1 VKASPYIIKVMF
13 NKKHTLFTEKYRP
26 DTLEGYIGNDDFK
39 SSLQQWID
47 SNDIPHL
54 LLTGGAGTGKTTA
67 AKLIINNI
75 DCDSLYINCSDENG
89 IDTIRD
95 KVKSFA
101 SAASFKPQ
109 KVVIMDEADFLT
121 INAQA
126 ALRNI
131 IETYSLNTRFV
142 FTCNYIER
150 IIDPI
155 QSRTVMF
162 ELTPP
167 SMQDVAFKCVEILDL
182 EEITYTKADLVRIV
196 KQTYPD
202 IRKTLNLLQSSIKNG
217 ELVESRT
224 ITNFKQT
231 SDQVIELLKTKN
243 IKNFTTIR
251 QLVMDS
257 NIRDYNELYRVL
269 FERADEFTDSA
280 IATLIIADYQYKSI
294 MAPDKE
300 ITFCACISK
309 LLTTK

>member
-1 VKASPYIIKVMF
+1 MF

-47 SNDIPHL
+47 TNDVPHL
-54 LLTGGAGTGKTTA
+54 LLCGGAGTGKTTA
-67 AKLIINNI
+67 AKLIVNNI
-75 DCDSLYINCSDENG
+75 NCDYVYINCSDENG

-126 ALRNI
+126 ALRNV
-131 IETYSLNTRFV
+131 IETFSLTTRFI
-142 FTCNYIER
+142 FTCNYVER

-155 QSRTVMF
+155 QSRTIVF

-182 EEITYTKADLVRIV
+182 EGITYTKADIVRIV

-202 IRKTLNLLQSSIKNG
+202 IRKSLNLLQSSIKNG
-217 ELVESRT
+217 DLQQSREV
-224 ITNFKQT
+224 TNFNQT
-231 SDQVIELLKTKN
+231 SDQIITLLKGQN

-257 NIRDYNELYRVL
+257 NVRDYNELYRVL
-269 FERADEFTDSA
+269 FERADEFNNSA

-300 ITFCACISK
+300 ITFCGCIAK

>member
-1 VKASPYIIKVMF
+1 MF

-47 SNDIPHL
+47 TNDVPHL
-54 LLTGGAGTGKTTA
+54 LLCGGAGTGKTTA
-67 AKLIINNI
+67 AKLIVNNI
-75 DCDSLYINCSDENG
+75 NCDYVYINCSDENG

-126 ALRNI
+126 ALRNV
-131 IETYSLNTRFV
+131 IETFSLTTRFI
-142 FTCNYIER
+142 FTCNYVER

-155 QSRTVMF
+155 QSRTIVF

-182 EEITYTKADLVRIV
+182 EGITYTKADIVRIV

-202 IRKTLNLLQSSIKNG
+202 IRKSLNLLQSSIKNG
-217 ELVESRT
+217 DLQQSREV
-224 ITNFKQT
+224 TNFNQT
-231 SDQVIELLKTKN
+231 SDQIISLLKGQN

-257 NIRDYNELYRVL
+257 NVRDYNELYRVL
-269 FERADEFTDSA
+269 FERADEFTNSA

-300 ITFCACISK
+300 ITFCGCIAK

>member
-1 VKASPYIIKVMF
+1 MF

-47 SNDIPHL
+47 TNDVPHL
-54 LLTGGAGTGKTTA
+54 LLCGGAGTGKTTA
-67 AKLIINNI
+67 AKLIVNNI
-75 DCDSLYINCSDENG
+75 NCDYVYINCSDENG

-101 SAASFKPQ
+101 SAATFKPQ

-131 IETYSLNTRFV
+131 IETFSLTTRFI
-142 FTCNYIER
+142 FTCNFVER

-155 QSRTVMF
+155 QSRTVVF

-167 SMQDVAFKCVEILDL
+167 LMKEVAMKCLQILENEGIEYSKPDVAN
-182 EEITYTKADLVRIV
+182 IV

-202 IRKTLNLLQSSIKNG
+202 IRKSLNLLQSSIKDNKL
-217 ELVESRT
+217 EPSRL
-224 ITNFKQT
+224 ITNFTQT
-231 SDQVIELLKTKN
+231 SDKIIELLKGQN
-243 IKNFTTIR
+243 IKNFTIIR

-269 FERADEFTDSA
+269 FERADEFTNSA
-280 IATLIIADYQYKSI
+280 MATLIIADYQYKSL

-300 ITFCACISK
+300 ITFSACVAK

>member
-1 VKASPYIIKVMF
+1 MF

-47 SNDIPHL
+47 TNDVPHL
-54 LLTGGAGTGKTTA
+54 LLCGGAGTGKTTA
-67 AKLIINNI
+67 AKLIVNNI
-75 DCDSLYINCSDENG
+75 NCDYVYINCSDENG

-101 SAASFKPQ
+101 SAATFKPQ

-126 ALRNI
+126 ALRNV
-131 IETYSLNTRFV
+131 IETFSLTTRFI
-142 FTCNYIER
+142 FTCNYVER

-155 QSRTVMF
+155 QSRTVVF

-167 SMQDVAFKCVEILDL
+167 SMKEVAIKCLQILDEEGITYQKPDVAN
-182 EEITYTKADLVRIV
+182 IV

-217 ELVESRT
+217 DLQQSREV
-224 ITNFKQT
+224 TNFNQT
-231 SDQVIELLKTKN
+231 SDQIITLLKGQN
-243 IKNFTTIR
+243 IKNFTAIR

-269 FERADEFTDSA
+269 FERADEFTNSA

-300 ITFCACISK
+300 ITFCGCIAK

>member
-1 VKASPYIIKVMF
+1 MF

-54 LLTGGAGTGKTTA
+54 LLCGGAGTGKTTA
-67 AKLIINNI
+67 AKLIVNNI
-75 DCDSLYINCSDENG
+75 NCDSLYINCSDENG

-101 SAASFKPQ
+101 SAASFKPT
-109 KVVIMDEADFLT
+109 KVVVMDEADFLT

-126 ALRNI
+126 ALRNV
-131 IETYSLNTRFV
+131 IETFSLNTRFI

-155 QSRTVMF
+155 QSRTVVF

-167 SMQDVAFKCVEILDL
+167 SMKDVALKCLQILD
-182 EEITYTKADLVRIV
+182 EEKVRYAKNDIGGIV

-202 IRKTLNLLQSSIKNG
+202 IRKSLNLLQSSIKEG
-217 ELVESRT
+217 VLEPGRL
-224 ITNFKQT
+224 ITNFNQT
-231 SDQVIELLKTKN
+231 SDKILALLGTKN
-243 IKNFTTIR
+243 VKNFNTIR
-251 QLVMDS
+251 QIVADS

-269 FERADEFTDSA
+269 FERADEYTDSA
-280 IATLIIADYQYKSI
+280 IATLIIADYQYKSL

-300 ITFCACISK
+300 ITFMAAISK

>member
-1 VKASPYIIKVMF
+1 MF

-47 SNDIPHL
+47 TNDVPHL
-54 LLTGGAGTGKTTA
+54 LLCGGAGTGKTTA
-67 AKLIINNI
+67 AKLIVNNI
-75 DCDSLYINCSDENG
+75 NCDYVYINCSDENG

-126 ALRNI
+126 ALRNV
-131 IETYSLNTRFV
+131 IETFSLTTRFI
-142 FTCNYIER
+142 FTCNYVER

-155 QSRTVMF
+155 QSRTIVF

-167 SMQDVAFKCVEILDL
+167 SMHDVAFKCVEILDL
-182 EEITYTKADLVRIV
+182 ENVTYTKADIVRIV

-202 IRKTLNLLQSSIKNG
+202 IRKSLNLLQSSIKNG
-217 ELVESRT
+217 DLQQSREV
-224 ITNFKQT
+224 TNFNQT
-231 SDQVIELLKTKN
+231 SDQIITLLKGQN
-243 IKNFTTIR
+243 IKNFTIIR

-257 NIRDYNELYRVL
+257 NVRDYNELYRVL
-269 FERADEFTDSA
+269 FERADEFTNSA

-300 ITFCACISK
+300 ITFCGCIAK

>member
-1 VKASPYIIKVMF
+1 MF

-47 SNDIPHL
+47 TNDVPHL
-54 LLTGGAGTGKTTA
+54 LLCGGAGTGKTTA
-67 AKLIINNI
+67 AKLIVNNI
-75 DCDSLYINCSDENG
+75 NCDYVYINCSDENG

-101 SAASFKPQ
+101 SSATFKPQ

-126 ALRNI
+126 ALRNV
-131 IETYSLNTRFV
+131 IETFSLTTRFI
-142 FTCNYIER
+142 FTCNYVER

-155 QSRTVMF
+155 QSRTVVF

-167 SMQDVAFKCVEILDL
+167 SMQDVAFKCVEILDI
-182 EEITYTKADLVRIV
+182 ESITYTKADIVRIV
-196 KQTYPD
+196 KHTYPD

-224 ITNFKQT
+224 NSNFKQT
-231 SDQVIELLKTKN
+231 SDKIIELLKGQN
-243 IKNFTTIR
+243 VKNFNTIR

-269 FERADEFTDSA
+269 FERADEFTNSA
-280 IATLIIADYQYKSI
+280 IATLTIADYQYKSI

-300 ITFCACISK
+300 ITFMGAIAK

>member
-1 VKASPYIIKVMF
+1 MF

-75 DCDSLYINCSDENG
+75 NCDSLYINCSDENG

-182 EEITYTKADLVRIV
+182 EEIIYTKADIVRIV

-202 IRKTLNLLQSSIKNG
+202 IRKTLNLLQSSIKNR

-224 ITNFKQT
+224 VTNFKQT
-231 SDQVIELLKTKN
+231 SDQVIDLLKGQN

-257 NIRDYNELYRVL
+257 NVRDYNELYRVL
-269 FERADEFTDSA
+269 FERADEFTNSA

-300 ITFCACISK
+300 ITFCACVSK

>member
-1 VKASPYIIKVMF
+1 MF

-54 LLTGGAGTGKTTA
+54 LLCGGAGTGKTTA
-67 AKLIINNI
+67 AKLIVNNI
-75 DCDSLYINCSDENG
+75 NCDSLYINCSDENG

-109 KVVIMDEADFLT
+109 KVVVMDEADFLT

-126 ALRNI
+126 ALRNV
-131 IETYSLNTRFV
+131 IETFSLNTRFI
-142 FTCNYIER
+142 FTCNYVER

-155 QSRTVMF
+155 QSRTVVF

-167 SMQDVAFKCVEILDL
+167 SMQDVAFKCVEILKL
-182 EEITYTKADLVRIV
+182 EEIAYTKADLVRIV

-202 IRKTLNLLQSSIKNG
+202 IRKSLNLLQSSIKDG
-217 ELVESRT
+217 ELQQSRDV
-224 ITNFKQT
+224 INLKQT
-231 SDQVIELLKTKN
+231 SDQVIELLKNKNTKN
-243 IKNFTTIR
+243 FNIIR
-251 QLVMDS
+251 QIVADS

-269 FERADEFTDSA
+269 FERADEYTNSA
-280 IATLIIADYQYKSI
+280 LATLIIADYQYKSL

-300 ITFCACISK
+300 ITFMAAISK
-309 LLTTK
+309 LITTK

>member
-1 VKASPYIIKVMF
+1 MF

-26 DTLEGYIGNDDFK
+26 DTLEGYIGNDNFK

-67 AKLIINNI
+67 AKLIVNNI
-75 DCDSLYINCSDENG
+75 NCDSLYINCSDENG

-155 QSRTVMF
+155 QSRTVVF

-167 SMQDVAFKCVEILDL
+167 SMPDVAFKCVEILDL
-182 EEITYTKADLVRIV
+182 EKITYTKADIVRII

-202 IRKTLNLLQSSIKNG
+202 IRKTLNLLQSSLKNG
-217 ELVESRT
+217 ELIESRD
-224 ITNFKQT
+224 ISNFKQT

-243 IKNFTTIR
+243 VKNFTTIR

-280 IATLIIADYQYKSI
+280 VATLIIADYQYKSI
-294 MAPDKE
+294 NSPDKE
-300 ITFCACISK
+300 ICFMGAISK

>member
-1 VKASPYIIKVMF
+1 MF

-26 DTLEGYIGNDDFK
+26 DTLEGYIGNEDFK

-54 LLTGGAGTGKTTA
+54 LLAGPAGTGKTTA
-67 AKLIINNI
+67 AKLIVNNI
-75 DCDSLYINCSDENG
+75 NCDFIYINCSDENG

-95 KVKSFA
+95 KVKSFV
-101 SAASFKPQ
+101 SAASFKPL

-126 ALRNI
+126 ALRNV
-131 IETYSLNTRFV
+131 IETYSLNARFV
-142 FTCNYIER
+142 FTCNFIER

-162 ELTPP
+162 ELIPP
-167 SMQDVAFKCVEILDL
+167 SMHDVAFKCVEILDL
-182 EEITYTKADLVRIV
+182 EEITYTRADIVRIV

-202 IRKTLNLLQSSIKNG
+202 IRKSLNLLQSSIKNG
-217 ELVESRT
+217 ELMESRA
-224 ITNFKQT
+224 ISNFKQT
-231 SDQVIELLKTKN
+231 SDKVIDLLKTKD
-243 IKNFTTIR
+243 IKNFTAIR

-257 NIRDYNELYRVL
+257 NVRDYNELYRVM
-269 FERADEFTDSA
+269 FERADEYNSSVV
-280 IATLIIADYQYKSI
+280 ATLIIADYQHKSI

-300 ITFCACISK
+300 ITFCACIAK

>member
-1 VKASPYIIKVMF
+1 MF

-75 DCDSLYINCSDENG
+75 NCDSLYINCSDENG

-182 EEITYTKADLVRIV
+182 EEITYTKADIVRIV

-202 IRKTLNLLQSSIKNG
+202 IRKSLNLLQSSIKNG
-217 ELVESRT
+217 ELIESRT
-224 ITNFKQT
+224 VTNFKQT
-231 SDQVIELLKTKN
+231 SDQVIELLKGQN

-257 NIRDYNELYRVL
+257 NVRDYNELYRVL

-300 ITFCACISK
+300 ITFCAAISK

>member
-1 VKASPYIIKVMF
+1 MF

-47 SNDIPHL
+47 ANDIPHL

-101 SAASFKPQ
+101 SSASFNPQ
-109 KVVIMDEADFLT
+109 KVVIMYEADFLT

-155 QSRTVMF
+155 QSRTVVF

-202 IRKTLNLLQSSIKNG
+202 IRKTLNLLQSSLKNG

-231 SDQVIELLKTKN
+231 SDQVIELLK
-243 IKNFTTIR
+243 IKNFTTFTTIR

-280 IATLIIADYQYKSI
+280 IATLVIADYQYKSL

-309 LLTTK
+309 LLTTR

>member
-1 VKASPYIIKVMF
+1 MF

-47 SNDIPHL
+47 TNDVPHL
-54 LLTGGAGTGKTTA
+54 LLCGGAGTGKTTA
-67 AKLIINNI
+67 AKLIVNNI
-75 DCDSLYINCSDENG
+75 NCDYVYINCSDENG

-126 ALRNI
+126 ALRNV
-131 IETYSLNTRFV
+131 IETFSLTTRFI
-142 FTCNYIER
+142 FTCNYVER

-155 QSRTVMF
+155 QSRTIVF

-182 EEITYTKADLVRIV
+182 EGVTYTKADIVRIV

-202 IRKTLNLLQSSIKNG
+202 IRKSLNLLQSSIKNG
-217 ELVESRT
+217 DLQQSREV
-224 ITNFKQT
+224 TNFNQT
-231 SDQVIELLKTKN
+231 SDQIINLLKGQN

-257 NIRDYNELYRVL
+257 NVRDYNELYRVL
-269 FERADEFTDSA
+269 FERADEFTNSA

-300 ITFCACISK
+300 ITFCGCIAK

>member
-1 VKASPYIIKVMF
+1 MF

-47 SNDIPHL
+47 TNDVPHL
-54 LLTGGAGTGKTTA
+54 LLCGGAGTGKTTA
-67 AKLIINNI
+67 AKLIVNNI
-75 DCDSLYINCSDENG
+75 NCDYVYINCSDENG

-126 ALRNI
+126 ALRNV
-131 IETYSLNTRFV
+131 IETFSLTTRFI
-142 FTCNYIER
+142 FTCNYVER

-155 QSRTVMF
+155 QSRTVVF

-167 SMQDVAFKCVEILDL
+167 SMQDVAFKCVEILNI
-182 EEITYTKADLVRIV
+182 ESVTYTKADIVRIV

-224 ITNFKQT
+224 NTNFKQT
-231 SDQVIELLKTKN
+231 SDKIIELLKDQN
-243 IKNFTTIR
+243 IKNFTIIR

-257 NIRDYNELYRVL
+257 NVRDYNELYRVL
-269 FERADEFTDSA
+269 FERADEFTNSA

-300 ITFCACISK
+300 ITFCAAISK

>member
-1 VKASPYIIKVMF
+1 MI
-13 NKKHTLFTEKYRP
+13 NKKHTLYTEKYRP

-54 LLTGGAGTGKTTA
+54 LLCGGAGTGKTTA
-67 AKLIINNI
+67 AKLIVNNI
-75 DCDSLYINCSDENG
+75 NCDSLYINCSDENG

-109 KVVIMDEADFLT
+109 KVVVMDEADFLT

-126 ALRNI
+126 ALRNV
-131 IETYSLNTRFV
+131 IETFSLNTRFI

-150 IIDPI
+150 VIDPI
-155 QSRTVMF
+155 QSRTVVF

-167 SMQDVAFKCVEILDL
+167 SMKDVAFKCIQILDA
-182 EEITYTKADLVRIV
+182 EEVAYSKPDVAGIV

-202 IRKTLNLLQSSIKNG
+202 IRKSLNLLQSSIKEG
-217 ELVESRT
+217 VLEPSRL
-224 ITNFKQT
+224 ITNFNQT
-231 SDQVIELLKTKN
+231 SDKILALLGTKN
-243 IKNFTTIR
+243 VKNFNTIR
-251 QLVMDS
+251 QIVADS

-269 FERADEFTDSA
+269 FERADEYTDSA
-280 IATLIIADYQYKSI
+280 IATLIIADYQYKSL

-300 ITFCACISK
+300 ITFSACIAS
-309 LLTTK
+309 LLGVKK

>member
-1 VKASPYIIKVMF
+1 MF

-126 ALRNI
+126 ALRNV
-131 IETYSLNTRFV
+131 IETFSLNTRFI
-142 FTCNYIER
+142 FTCNYVER

-155 QSRTVMF
+155 QSRTVVF

-182 EEITYTKADLVRIV
+182 EEITYTKADIVRIV

-202 IRKTLNLLQSSIKNG
+202 IRKSLNLLQSSIKNG
-217 ELVESRT
+217 DLQQSRLLS
-224 ITNFKQT
+224 NFKQT

-280 IATLIIADYQYKSI
+280 IATLIIADYQHKSI

-300 ITFCACISK
+300 ITFCACVSK

>member
-1 VKASPYIIKVMF
+1 MI
-13 NKKHTLFTEKYRP
+13 NKKHTLWTEKYRP

-39 SSLQQWID
+39 LSLQQWID

-54 LLTGGAGTGKTTA
+54 LLCGGAGVGKTTA
-67 AKLIINNI
+67 AKLIVNNI
-75 DCDSLYINCSDENG
+75 NCDSLYINCSDENG

-109 KVVIMDEADFLT
+109 KVVVMDEADFLT

-126 ALRNI
+126 ALRNV
-131 IETYSLNTRFV
+131 IETFSLNTRFI
-142 FTCNYIER
+142 FTCNYVER

-155 QSRTVMF
+155 QSRTVVF

-167 SMQDVAFKCVEILDL
+167 SMQDVAYKCVEILKL
-182 EEITYTKADLVRIV
+182 EEIIYTKADLVRII

-202 IRKTLNLLQSSIKNG
+202 IRKSLNLLQSSIKDG
-217 ELVESRT
+217 ELQQSRDV
-224 ITNFKQT
+224 INLKQT
-231 SDQVIELLKTKN
+231 SDQVIELLKSKNTKN
-243 IKNFTTIR
+243 FNTIR
-251 QLVMDS
+251 QIVADS

-269 FERADEFTDSA
+269 FERADEYTDSA
-280 IATLIIADYQYKSI
+280 LATLIIADYQHKSV

-300 ITFCACISK
+300 ISMMGAIAK

>member
-1 VKASPYIIKVMF
+1 MF

-54 LLTGGAGTGKTTA
+54 LLCGGAGIGKTTA
-67 AKLIINNI
+67 AKLIVNNI
-75 DCDSLYINCSDENG
+75 NCDSLYINCSDENG

-109 KVVIMDEADFLT
+109 KVVVMDEADFLT

-126 ALRNI
+126 ALRNV
-131 IETYSLNTRFV
+131 IETFSLNTRFI
-142 FTCNYIER
+142 FTCNYVER

-155 QSRTVMF
+155 QSRTVIF

-182 EEITYTKADLVRIV
+182 EEITYTKADIVRIV

-202 IRKTLNLLQSSIKNG
+202 IRKSLNLLQSSIKNG
-217 ELVESRT
+217 DLQQSRDV
-224 ITNFKQT
+224 INLKNT
-231 SDQVIELLKTKN
+231 SDQIIELLSLHKIGDFN
-243 IKNFTTIR
+243 TIR
-251 QLVMDS
+251 QIVADS
-257 NIRDYNELYRVL
+257 NIRDYNELYRAL
-269 FERADEFTDSA
+269 FERSDEYSNSA
-280 IATLIIADYQYKSI
+280 VATLIIADYQYKSL

>member
-1 VKASPYIIKVMF
+1 MF

-54 LLTGGAGTGKTTA
+54 LLCGGAGTGKTTA
-67 AKLIINNI
+67 AKLIVNNI
-75 DCDSLYINCSDENG
+75 NCDSLYINCSDENG

-109 KVVIMDEADFLT
+109 KVVVMDEADFLT

-126 ALRNI
+126 ALRNV
-131 IETYSLNTRFV
+131 IETFSLNTRFI
-142 FTCNYIER
+142 FTCNYVER

-155 QSRTVMF
+155 QSRTVVF

-182 EEITYTKADLVRIV
+182 EEITYTKADIVRIV

-202 IRKTLNLLQSSIKNG
+202 IRKSLNLLQSSIKNG
-217 ELVESRT
+217 ELQQSRDV
-224 ITNFKQT
+224 INLKQT
-231 SDQVIELLKTKN
+231 SDKIIELLSLHKIGDFN
-243 IKNFTTIR
+243 IIR
-251 QLVMDS
+251 QIIADS

-269 FERADEFTDSA
+269 FERSDEYSNSA
-280 IATLIIADYQYKSI
+280 ISTLVIADYQYKSL

>member
-1 VKASPYIIKVMF
+1 ML

-75 DCDSLYINCSDENG
+75 NCDSLYINCSDENG

-182 EEITYTKADLVRIV
+182 EEIVYTKADIVRIV

-217 ELVESRT
+217 ELIESRT

-231 SDQVIELLKTKN
+231 SDQVIELLKGQN

-257 NIRDYNELYRVL
+257 NVRDYNELYRVL
-269 FERADEFTDSA
+269 FERADEFTDSS
-280 IATLIIADYQYKSI
+280 IATLVIADYQYKSI

-300 ITFCACISK
+300 ITFCACVSK

>member
-1 VKASPYIIKVMF
+1 MF

-47 SNDIPHL
+47 TNDVPHL
-54 LLTGGAGTGKTTA
+54 LLCGGAGTGKTTA
-67 AKLIINNI
+67 AKLIVNNI
-75 DCDSLYINCSDENG
+75 NCDYVYINCSDENG

-126 ALRNI
+126 ALRNV
-131 IETYSLNTRFV
+131 IETFSLTTRFI
-142 FTCNYIER
+142 FTCNYVER

-155 QSRTVMF
+155 QSRTIVF

-167 SMQDVAFKCVEILDL
+167 SMHDVAFKCVEILDL
-182 EEITYTKADLVRIV
+182 EGVTYTKADIVRIV

-217 ELVESRT
+217 DLQQSREV
-224 ITNFKQT
+224 TNFNQT
-231 SDQVIELLKTKN
+231 SDQIITLLKGQN

-257 NIRDYNELYRVL
+257 NVRDYNELYRVL
-269 FERADEFTDSA
+269 FERSDEYSNSA
-280 IATLIIADYQYKSI
+280 VTTLIIADYQHKSI

-300 ITFCACISK
+300 ITFCACIAK

>member
-1 VKASPYIIKVMF
+1 MF

-47 SNDIPHL
+47 TNDVPHL
-54 LLTGGAGTGKTTA
+54 LLCGGAGTGKTTA
-67 AKLIINNI
+67 AKLIVNNI
-75 DCDSLYINCSDENG
+75 NCDYVYINCSDENG

-126 ALRNI
+126 ALRNV
-131 IETYSLNTRFV
+131 IETFSLTTRFI
-142 FTCNYIER
+142 FTCNYVER

-155 QSRTVMF
+155 QSRTVVF

-167 SMQDVAFKCVEILDL
+167 SMHDVAFKCVEILDL
-182 EEITYTKADLVRIV
+182 EGVTYTKADIVRIV

-202 IRKTLNLLQSSIKNG
+202 IRKTLNLLQSSIKDND
-217 ELVESRT
+217 LQQSREV
-224 ITNFKQT
+224 TNFKQT
-231 SDQVIELLKTKN
+231 SDKIIELLKGQN

-257 NIRDYNELYRVL
+257 NVRDYNELYRVL
-269 FERADEFTDSA
+269 FERADEFTNSA
-280 IATLIIADYQYKSI
+280 IASLIIADYQYKSI

-300 ITFCACISK
+300 ITFCGCIAK

>member
-1 VKASPYIIKVMF
+1 MF

-54 LLTGGAGTGKTTA
+54 LLCGGAGTGKTTA
-67 AKLIINNI
+67 AKLIVNNI
-75 DCDSLYINCSDENG
+75 NCDSLYINCSDENG

-109 KVVIMDEADFLT
+109 KVVVMDEADFLT

-126 ALRNI
+126 ALRNV
-131 IETYSLNTRFV
+131 IETFSLNTRFI
-142 FTCNYIER
+142 FTCNYVER

-155 QSRTVMF
+155 QSRTVVF
-162 ELTPP
+162 ELIPP
-167 SMQDVAFKCVEILDL
+167 SMHDVAFKCVEILDL
-182 EEITYTKADLVRIV
+182 EEIVYTKADIVRII

-202 IRKTLNLLQSSIKNG
+202 IRKSLNLLQSSIKNG
-217 ELVESRT
+217 ELQQSRDV
-224 ITNFKQT
+224 INLKQT
-231 SDQVIELLKTKN
+231 SDKIIELLSLHKIGDFN
-243 IKNFTTIR
+243 TIR
-251 QLVMDS
+251 QIIADS

-269 FERADEFTDSA
+269 FERSDEYNNSA
-280 IATLIIADYQYKSI
+280 VATLIIADYQYKSL

-300 ITFCACISK
+300 ITFCACIAK

>member
-1 VKASPYIIKVMF
+1 MF

-101 SAASFKPQ
+101 SAASFKSQ

-217 ELVESRT
+217 ELIESRT

-243 IKNFTTIR
+243 VKNFTTIR

>member
-1 VKASPYIIKVMF
+1 MF

-75 DCDSLYINCSDENG
+75 NCDSLYINCSDENG

-182 EEITYTKADLVRIV
+182 EEIVYTKADIVRIV

-217 ELVESRT
+217 ELIESRT
-224 ITNFKQT
+224 VTNFKQT
-231 SDQVIELLKTKN
+231 SDQVIELLKGQN

-269 FERADEFTDSA
+269 FERADEFTNSA

-300 ITFCACISK
+300 ITFCAAISK

>member
-1 VKASPYIIKVMF
+1 MF

-131 IETYSLNTRFV
+131 IETFSLNTRFV

-155 QSRTVMF
+155 QSRTVVF

-182 EEITYTKADLVRIV
+182 EEITYTKADIVRIV

-217 ELVESRT
+217 DLQQSREV
-224 ITNFKQT
+224 TNFNQT
-231 SDQVIELLKTKN
+231 SNQVIELLKTKN
-243 IKNFTTIR
+243 VKNFTTIR

-300 ITFCACISK
+300 ITFCACVSK
-309 LLTTK
+309 LLTIK

>member
-1 VKASPYIIKVMF
+1 MF

-47 SNDIPHL
+47 TNDVPHL
-54 LLTGGAGTGKTTA
+54 LLCGGAGTGKTTA
-67 AKLIINNI
+67 AKLIVNNI
-75 DCDSLYINCSDENG
+75 NCDYVYINCSDENG

-131 IETYSLNTRFV
+131 IETFSLTTRFI
-142 FTCNYIER
+142 FTCNFVER

-155 QSRTVMF
+155 QSRTIIF

-182 EEITYTKADLVRIV
+182 EGVTYTKADIVRIV

-202 IRKTLNLLQSSIKNG
+202 IRKSLNLLQSSIKNG
-217 ELVESRT
+217 DLQQSREV
-224 ITNFKQT
+224 TNFNQT
-231 SDQVIELLKTKN
+231 SNQIITLLKGQN

-257 NIRDYNELYRVL
+257 NVRDYNELYRVL
-269 FERADEFTDSA
+269 FERADEFTNSA

-300 ITFCACISK
+300 ITFCGCIAK

>member
-1 VKASPYIIKVMF
+1 MF

-47 SNDIPHL
+47 TNDVPHL
-54 LLTGGAGTGKTTA
+54 LLCGGAGTGKTTA
-67 AKLIINNI
+67 AKLIVNNI
-75 DCDSLYINCSDENG
+75 NCDYVYINCSDENG

-126 ALRNI
+126 ALRNV
-131 IETYSLNTRFV
+131 IETFSLTTRFI
-142 FTCNYIER
+142 FTCNYVER

-155 QSRTVMF
+155 QSRTIVF

-182 EEITYTKADLVRIV
+182 EGVTYTKADIVRIV

-202 IRKTLNLLQSSIKNG
+202 IRKSLNLLQSSIKNG
-217 ELVESRT
+217 DLQQSREV
-224 ITNFKQT
+224 TNFNQT
-231 SDQVIELLKTKN
+231 SDQIITLLKGQN

-257 NIRDYNELYRVL
+257 NVRDYNELYRVL
-269 FERADEFTDSA
+269 FERADEFTNSA
-280 IATLIIADYQYKSI
+280 VATLIIADYQYKSI

-300 ITFCACISK
+300 ITFCGCIAK

>member
-1 VKASPYIIKVMF
+1 MF

-47 SNDIPHL
+47 TNDVPHL
-54 LLTGGAGTGKTTA
+54 LLCGGAGTGKTTA
-67 AKLIINNI
+67 AKLIVNNI
-75 DCDSLYINCSDENG
+75 NCDYVYINCSDENG

-126 ALRNI
+126 ALRNV
-131 IETYSLNTRFV
+131 IETFSLTTRFI
-142 FTCNYIER
+142 FTCNYVER

-155 QSRTVMF
+155 QSRTIVF

-167 SMQDVAFKCVEILDL
+167 SMQDVAFKCVEILNL
-182 EEITYTKADLVRIV
+182 EGITYTKADIVRIV

-217 ELVESRT
+217 DLQQSREV
-224 ITNFKQT
+224 TNFNQT
-231 SDQVIELLKTKN
+231 SDQIITLLKGQN

-257 NIRDYNELYRVL
+257 NVRDYNELYRVL
-269 FERADEFTDSA
+269 FERADEFTNSA

-300 ITFCACISK
+300 ITFCGCIAK